1 MTHPTP
7 SLHSPITVR
16 PRPAPLAGS
25 NPYLDRPLSQL
36 FAACQQRAEG
46 LLRRDQ
52 SYTAAERASLAHDT
66 AHLLL
71 AVSPALA
78 HGEEMPGSPAR
89 AILQGRGDFVEEH
102 WRAHESAL
110 RSARYRTLVMASDL
124 ALGGHARIWR
134 RDARVDGDLI
144 YDVALSSEMGLLRA
158 LSELAKLRRAAPTRR
173 R

>member
-7 SLHSPITVR
+7 ITHGPIAVR
-16 PRPAPLAGS
+16 PRPSPFAGT

-36 FAACQQRAEG
+36 FAACQQRADG
-46 LLRRDQ
+46 LLRREH
-52 SYTAAERASLAHDT
+52 SYTPEERASLAHDT

-78 HGEEMPGSPAR
+78 HGEDMPGSPAR

-124 ALGGHARIWR
+124 ALGGQARVWR
-134 RDARVDGDLI
+134 RDARIEGELVYDL
-144 YDVALSSEMGLLRA
+144 ALSSEMGLLRT
-158 LSELAKLRRAAPTRR
+158 LSELAKRRSIAPRR